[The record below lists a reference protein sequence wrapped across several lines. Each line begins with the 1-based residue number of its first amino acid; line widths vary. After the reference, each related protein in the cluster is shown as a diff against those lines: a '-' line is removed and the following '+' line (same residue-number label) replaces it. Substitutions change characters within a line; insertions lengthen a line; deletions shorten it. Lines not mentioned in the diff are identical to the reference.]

1 MKKEGQIRRIETKV
15 GLVVPEELEEGRY
28 VNYAAVT
35 HSPHE
40 FHIFLAQVS
49 VPPGEKPMAE
59 SVAANAV
66 AHIIIP
72 PSVMPDIIKA
82 LSTNYGRYKQEAEE
96 IDEPRQR

>member
-1 MKKEGQIRRIETKV
+1 MNKEDQIRRIETKV

-49 VPPGEKPMAE
+49 VPPGEKPIAQ

-72 PSVMPDIIKA
+72 PSVMPEIIKV
-82 LSTNYGRYKQEAEE
+82 LSTNYDRYKQEAEK
-96 IDEPRQR
+96 ISKSG